1 MTPQIAITLVALI
14 ALMIGV
20 AFKFKFY
27 VVSPKWIQFDIS
39 IPKGSRMIL
48 LTRTW
53 VAAWAGAGAIALAL
67 TAALSIGHFD
77 PLHLAGMLGSSGIL
91 FGSVTFNWLW
101 PATGG
106 TTPTAAAYGVAGGPA
121 DQATVDVTT
130 DGVATTFTVT
140 HNLNISAAD
149 ITNGFPIIII
159 EPNSATGIPATLL
172 LVITRPIA
180 SGNAVIFTCAAI
192 AATFRVR
199 IQRPH
204 TIGR

>member
-1 MTPQIAITLVALI
+1 MTPQLAITLVALI
-14 ALMIGV
+14 ALMIGA
-20 AFKFKFY
+20 AFKTRFNL
-27 VVSPKWIQFDIS
+27 VSRRWTQLDFS
-39 IPKGSRMIL
+39 IGRKRYFL
-48 LTRTW
+48 LAKTW
-53 VAAWAGAGAIALAL
+53 VAGLVAASAAVAAFSIFHHDLVAL
-67 TAALSIGHFD
+67 I
-77 PLHLAGMLGSSGIL
+77 GSSGIM
-91 FGSVTFNWLW
+91 FGAVTFNWLW
-101 PATGG
+101 PATGAV
-106 TTPTAAAYGVAGGPA
+106 TPTAAAYGQPGGPA

-149 ITNGFPIIII
+149 ITAGFPIIII

-199 IQRPH
+199 IQRPYSV
-204 TIGR
+204 GR

>member
-1 MTPQIAITLVALI
+1 MTIQIATLLVALI

-20 AFKFKFY
+20 AFKFKVHLASPRWMNFD
-27 VVSPKWIQFDIS
+27 VSVPGGRRF
-39 IPKGSRMIL
+39 IL

-53 VAAWAGAGAIALAL
+53 VAAWAGAGALALAIA
-67 TAALSIGHFD
+67 TALSFGHFD
-77 PLHLAGMLGSSGIL
+77 MHHLAGLLGSSALL
-91 FGSVTFNWLW
+91 FGAVTFNWLS
-101 PATGG
+101 PATGA
-106 TTPTAAAYGVAGGPA
+106 TTPTASNYGAAGGPT
-121 DQATVDVTT
+121 DQCCVDVTT

-149 ITNGFPIIII
+149 ITAGFPIILI

-199 IQRPH
+199 IQRPFSM
-204 TIGR
+204 GR

>member
-1 MTPQIAITLVALI
+1 MMTQISIVLVALI

-20 AFKFKFY
+20 AFKFKFH
-27 VVSPKWIQFDIS
+27 VVSPKWMNFDVS
-39 IPKGSRMIL
+39 VPGGRRFIL

-53 VAAWAGAGAIALAL
+53 VAAWAGAGALALVL
-67 TAALSIGHFD
+67 TAALSFGHFD
-77 PLHLAGMLGSSGIL
+77 LHHLAGLLGSSALL
-91 FGSVTFNWLW
+91 FGAVTFNWLS
-101 PATGG
+101 PATGAAN
-106 TTPTAAAYGVAGGPA
+106 PTASNYGAAGGPT
-121 DQATVDVTT
+121 DSATVDVTT

-149 ITNGFPIIII
+149 ITAGYPIILI

-199 IQRPH
+199 ILRPFSM
-204 TIGR
+204 GR

>member
-1 MTPQIAITLVALI
+1 MTPQIATLLVALI

-20 AFKFKFY
+20 AFKFRVNPRY
-27 VVSPKWIQFDIS
+27 TQIDIPMFRGKQL
-39 IPKGSRMIL
+39 IVYTK
-48 LTRTW
+48 TW
-53 VAAWAGAGAIALAL
+53 KAAF
-67 TAALSIGHFD
+67 TAAAGFALLIFALVSIGHMD
-77 PLHLAGMLGSSGIL
+77 AHHMAGLLSGTS
-91 FGSVTFNWLW
+91 FMVGAVTFNWLW
-101 PATGG
+101 PATGAV
-106 TTPTAAAYGVAGGPA
+106 TPTAAAYGLPGGPA

-149 ITNGFPIIII
+149 ITAGFPIIII

-172 LVITRPIA
+172 LIVTRPIA

-204 TIGR
+204 SIGR